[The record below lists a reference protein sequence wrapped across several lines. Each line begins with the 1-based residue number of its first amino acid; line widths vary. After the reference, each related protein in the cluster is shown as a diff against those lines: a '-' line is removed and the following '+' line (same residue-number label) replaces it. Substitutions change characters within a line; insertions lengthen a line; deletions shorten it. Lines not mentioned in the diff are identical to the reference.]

1 MNLYQRLLEIERR
14 QTQIERYRAE
24 LGASILTASQNQFN
38 MDSGTIASLAN
49 GDNGLVAPYDLVS
62 SCEVRFVSTRVFT
75 NYNSTPTGSTFLW
88 NGEGA
93 GYIYTTD
100 NSAWINMATLQSNN
114 LLPYLF
120 EWTALSYVGVQTQS
134 GITSYRFSVAG
145 INRNSDLYLKRNND
159 NSIRYLEAN
168 KVSYNSIDGTIGAG
182 SSANYGLDTPLK
194 SGTTGTYQ
202 FGSLPYDPI
211 GNLTYFRYFNPY
223 PLPYGID
230 YYGPKISQVG
240 LQTMSLFEVRW

>member
-75 NYNSTPTGSTFLW
+75 NYNLPPTGSTFLW
-88 NGEGA
+88 NGEGG
-93 GYIYTTD
+93 GYIYSTD
-100 NSAWINMATLQSNN
+100 NYNWMNVATLQSNVQ
-114 LLPYLF
+114 LPYLF
-120 EWTALSYVGVQTQS
+120 EWTALSYEGVQTQS
-134 GITSYRFSVAG
+134 GITSYKFSG
-145 INRNSDLYLKRNND
+145 FGNNRNSELYLKRNYD
-159 NSIRYLEAN
+159 NSIRYLDASKIN
-168 KVSYNSIDGTIGAG
+168 YDSIYGTIAAG
-182 SSANYGLDTPLK
+182 TSANYGLDTPLK

-211 GNLTYFRYFNPY
+211 GNLPYFRYFNPY
-223 PLPYGID
+223 PLPNGIN
-230 YYGPKISQVG
+230 YYGPTISQVG